1 MLSAWKINEYMP
13 LHIVNT
19 LKNFKEFKNMK
30 IGILGATFKKDSD
43 DLRDSL
49 VPKLIRYLER
59 EVPKGIKLYEPNIN
73 SKLILGYQN
82 LNSTKIMEYSNV
94 IIMAINHSVFSK
106 KNFYNKI
113 KKNTIIVDLWNT
125 LNKDKFIFVKK

>member
-1 MLSAWKINEYMP
+1 MLSAWKINAYMP

-82 LNSTKIMEYSNV
+82 LNSTKIME
-94 IIMAINHSVFSK
+94 
-106 KNFYNKI
+106 
-113 KKNTIIVDLWNT
+113 
-125 LNKDKFIFVKK
+125 